1 MKKILFLSLIFFLYG
16 CSNTE
21 STSNEKVNET
31 QVSTEHSSDKSSD
44 SLETSID
51 SGGVGGKQSLNIGV
65 GGFDPSRPYETAEF
79 IKEFFYIED
88 EIVSDNSRDDVS
100 ETLSIGDHK
109 KVLIDNDGYIYL
121 VALSNL
127 YKSEVEQVFE
137 ELNITDLSGYSDPL
151 NADTTNIAEN
161 MTSYS
166 RTILWDNVA
175 VGLQL
180 HTNIDLE
187 TGIDKPY
194 SMIIAFDEDL
204 INLIQEQDG
213 YF

>member
-51 SGGVGGKQSLNIGV
+51 SGGVDGKQSLNIGV

-109 KVLIDNDGYIYL
+109 KVLVDNDGYIYL
-121 VALSNL
+121 VGLSNL

-187 TGIDKPY
+187 SGIDKPY